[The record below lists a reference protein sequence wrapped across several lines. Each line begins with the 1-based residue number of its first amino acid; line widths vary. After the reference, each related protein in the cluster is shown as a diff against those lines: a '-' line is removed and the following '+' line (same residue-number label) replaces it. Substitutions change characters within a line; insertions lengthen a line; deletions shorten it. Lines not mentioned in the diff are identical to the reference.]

1 MNKYLIEV
9 PHSPNKIACIRAEY
23 IFNRSGSHFLT
34 HAEWGCL
41 DGEHKAWM
49 IAETESKEE
58 AMCILP
64 AAYRRSAKIT
74 QIVNYSRL
82 STSIGKTH

>member
-1 MNKYLIEV
+1 MNRYLIEV
-9 PHSPNKIACIRAEY
+9 PHSPDKIACIRAEY
-23 IFNRSGSHFLT
+23 IFSRSGSHFIT
-34 HAEWGCL
+34 HADWGCL

-64 AAYRRSAKIT
+64 SAYRQNAKIT
-74 QIVNYSRL
+74 QINNL
-82 STSIGKTH
+82 SITSASINKTH